1 MDKKNM
7 FKDFFSNLKTYLS
20 YIMKLGFGELFIQF
34 ITLVIIV
41 LIACFIYIPVGLVQD
56 LVLTFLSTF
65 GIVLGDFAYAFLNL
79 VFKIIAALIA
89 VWVFVY
95 LFNKRYENIKQELDS
110 KEKELTIE
118 KEKSAESVSIKDE
131 SIPISTENKANEE
144 VDLPKTNN
152 D

>member
-1 MDKKNM
+1 M
-7 FKDFFSNLKTYLS
+7 
-20 YIMKLGFGELFIQF
+20 
-34 ITLVIIV
+34 
-41 LIACFIYIPVGLVQD
+41 
-56 LVLTFLSTF
+56 
-65 GIVLGDFAYAFLNL
+65 
-79 VFKIIAALIA
+79 IA

-95 LFNKRYENIKQELDS
+95 LFNKRYENIKQDLES
-110 KEKELTIE
+110 KEKELAIE